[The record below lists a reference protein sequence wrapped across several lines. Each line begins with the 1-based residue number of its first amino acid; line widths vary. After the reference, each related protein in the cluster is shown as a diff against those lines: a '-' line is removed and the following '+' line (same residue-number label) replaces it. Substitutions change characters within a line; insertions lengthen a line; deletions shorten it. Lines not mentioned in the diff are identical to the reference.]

1 MKLNRNKDKKPSK
14 DKIEPRSENSE
25 VIISEGKL
33 DRIERKIDKLAD
45 SHIELYQE
53 QSKLSVEAK
62 LNRVSLE
69 EHMRRTEALEKQ
81 VGVKYLFKIIS
92 GVSIVVTAII
102 KVIGLIKL

>member
-1 MKLNRNKDKKPSK
+1 M
-14 DKIEPRSENSE
+14 
-25 VIISEGKL
+25 

-53 QSKLSVEAK
+53 QAKITTEVK

-81 VGVKYLFKIIS
+81 VGPKYLFKVVS
-92 GVSIVVTAII
+92 GVSVFVTAFI
-102 KVIGLIKL
+102 KIIGLLEL

>member
-1 MKLNRNKDKKPSK
+1 MKLNRNKNKKPSK
-14 DKIEPRSENSE
+14 VKEDKYTNSGDPLE
-25 VIISEGKL
+25 
-33 DRIERKIDKLAD
+33 RIERKIDRLAD
-45 SHIELYQE
+45 SHIDLYQE

-81 VGVKYLFKIIS
+81 VGVKYLFKVVS